1 VVKGYLAFVLHLH
14 LPFVRHPEHERFLEE
29 DWLFEAISETYLPLL
44 EVFERLEREKVGF
57 RLTLSIS
64 PTLAEMLRDE
74 LLQNRYV
81 RHLERLIELA
91 EREVARTRRDAVL
104 APLAGM
110 YLERFRG
117 CLESFH
123 GKYGRDLLGALAGL
137 QKRGFLELITSGAS
151 HAFLPAIAPVP
162 ETVQAQ
168 VGVAVRSHIRNFGDY
183 PKGFWLPECGYYPGV
198 EAFLKEHDL
207 RYTFLEAHGI
217 LYADR
222 PPRYGVYAPLA
233 CPNHVSAFGRDPA
246 SARAVWSSEEG
257 YPGDPVYREFYR
269 DIGFEL
275 PLDCLRSFLPDD
287 GLRVNTGIKY
297 YAITSPGPD
306 KKPYNR
312 KAALRKVEEH
322 AEHFA
327 HARLHQAEQLR
338 PHMDRPPL
346 LVCPFD
352 AELFGHWWFEGPEWV
367 EALLRRLA
375 RGADK
380 LRMVTPSEYLE
391 QHPEQQEAQPCFSS
405 WGNKGYA
412 EVWLESSNDWVYRH
426 LHKLSERMLELV
438 RRFPSEKG
446 IRRRALNQAFRELLL
461 SQSSDWAFIM
471 KTGTTVPYAMRRT
484 KEHIS
489 NFNRIYSGVME
500 NDIQQEW
507 LLKLEAKDNLFPEID
522 YRKFGR
528 ARP

>member
-1 VVKGYLAFVLHLH
+1 VLKGYIAFVLHLH

-44 EVFERLEREKVGF
+44 EVLERLEGEGAGF
-57 RLTLSIS
+57 RLTMSVS

-74 LLQNRYV
+74 LLQNRYL
-81 RHLERLIELA
+81 RHLGRLIELA
-91 EREVARTRRDAVL
+91 EREVARTRRDPAL
-104 APLAGM
+104 APLAAM

-117 CLESFH
+117 CLESFD
-123 GKYGRDLLGALAGL
+123 GKYGRNLLKALSGF
-137 QKRGFLELITSGAS
+137 QKRGRLELITSGAS
-151 HAFLPAIAPVP
+151 HAFLPTIAAAP
-162 ETVQAQ
+162 ETVRAQ
-168 VGVAVRSHIRNFGDY
+168 VGVGVRSHIRNFGDY

-198 EAFLKEHDL
+198 EVFLKEHDL
-207 RYTFLEAHGI
+207 RFTFLEAHGI

-222 PPRYGVYAPLA
+222 RPRYGVYAPLA
-233 CPNHVSAFGRDPA
+233 CPNQVVAFGRDPA

-275 PLDCLRSFLPDD
+275 PLDYLGPFLHAG
-287 GLRVNTGIKY
+287 GLRVNTGLKY
-297 YAITSPGPD
+297 CAITSPGAQ
-306 KKPYNR
+306 KRPYNR
-312 KAALRKVEEH
+312 KEALRKAEEH
-322 AEHFA
+322 AEHFVR
-327 HARLHQAEQLR
+327 ARVHQAEQLR

-346 LVCPFD
+346 IVCPFD
-352 AELFGHWWFEGPEWV
+352 AELFGHWWFEGPEWI
-367 EALLRRLA
+367 EAVLRRLA
-375 RGADK
+375 RCADK
-380 LRMVTPSEYLE
+380 VRMVTASDYLDS
-391 QHPEQQEAQPCFSS
+391 HPDQQEAQPCFSS

-446 IRRRALNQAFRELLL
+446 LRRRALNQAFRELLL

-471 KTGTTVPYAMRRT
+471 KTGTSVPYAMSRT

-489 NFNRIYSGVME
+489 NFNRIFGAVME
-500 NDIQQEW
+500 NDIEQEW
-507 LLKLEAKDNLFPEID
+507 LLKLEARNNLFPEID

-528 ARP
+528 VSA